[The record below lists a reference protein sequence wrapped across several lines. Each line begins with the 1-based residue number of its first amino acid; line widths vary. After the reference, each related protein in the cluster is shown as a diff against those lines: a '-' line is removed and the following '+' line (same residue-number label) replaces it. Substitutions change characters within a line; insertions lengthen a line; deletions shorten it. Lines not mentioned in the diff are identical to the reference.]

1 MEVVLEALRR
11 ENEALRSRL
20 THAERDY
27 IRMTR
32 LNEIYREEL
41 IDHRRRVSWVLGKSR
56 LY

>member
-20 THAERDY
+20 TDAERDY

-41 IDHRRRVSWVLGKSR
+41 IDHRRRVS
-56 LY
+56 